1 MGVFDKFKNLIGL
14 DEDYDDDYYED
25 DYYEDDYYDDSP
37 SVNESSNSND
47 YYNEKD
53 NDVYNNKF
61 KKSNVVSIKDN
72 YVSDRVKIL
81 IHEPIKYDDAPL
93 ILDDIIS
100 KNIVVLNLEMLDV
113 DIKRK
118 TFDFVSGGI
127 YAISGK
133 MQKVTKDI
141 FVIAPKEL
149 EIDGKIKDQIQ
160 SKGFYQL

>member
-14 DEDYDDDYYED
+14 DDDYDDDYYED
-25 DYYEDDYYDDSP
+25 DYYEDDYY
-37 SVNESSNSND
+37 NEDNSKHTEESHNSTND
-47 YYNEKD
+47 YINDNE
-53 NDVYNNKF
+53 VNKF
-61 KKSNVVSIKDN
+61 KKNNIVSFKDN

-81 IHEPIKYDDAPL
+81 IHEPITYDDAPL
-93 ILDDIIS
+93 ILDDIIA
-100 KNIVVLNLEMLDV
+100 KNVVVLNLEMLEI

-118 TFDFVSGGI
+118 AFDFVSGGI
-127 YAISGK
+127 YAIDGK
-133 MQKVTKDI
+133 MQKVAKDI

>member
-14 DEDYDDDYYED
+14 DDNYEDDYYND
-25 DYYEDDYYDDSP
+25 DYYEDDYYDEGP
-37 SVNESSNSND
+37 SVNKNSSSNNYYSENDNESSS
-47 YYNEKD
+47 
-53 NDVYNNKF
+53 NKF

-81 IHEPIKYDDAPL
+81 IHEPIKFDDAPL
-93 ILDDIIS
+93 VLDDIIS

-113 DIKRK
+113 DTKRK

-127 YAISGK
+127 YSINGK

-160 SKGFYQL
+160 SKGYYQL